1 MTAEGVD
8 MECYTEFA
16 YLYDTFMEDV
26 PYDKWADLL
35 SCLIKQY
42 GENTRTVLDLGCG
55 TGALTLKL
63 SEMGFDVTGVDNS
76 QDMLSVAD
84 SKAFENDKD
93 ILFINQDMR
102 TLDLIEKQD
111 CIVSVCDCINYL
123 VLDEDVLDTFGS
135 VKNCLNRDGL
145 FIFDF
150 NTVYKYETVI
160 GDTTIAE
167 NREDC
172 SFIWENFYSPDD
184 HINEYDVTFFKKVS
198 DEEDGLFKRFEET
211 HIQRAYTL
219 EEMKLFILK
228 AGFRFIT
235 AIDEETGK
243 EPTDRSE
250 RIYMVCR
257 K

>member
-1 MTAEGVD
+1 MTAEGID

-55 TGALTLKL
+55 TGTLTLKL

-167 NREDC
+167 NRGDC

-219 EEMKLFILK
+219 EEMKMFILK

>member
-1 MTAEGVD
+1 MTAEGID

-55 TGALTLKL
+55 TGTLTLKL

-150 NTVYKYETVI
+150 NTSFKYETVI
-160 GDTTIAE
+160 GDTTIAA